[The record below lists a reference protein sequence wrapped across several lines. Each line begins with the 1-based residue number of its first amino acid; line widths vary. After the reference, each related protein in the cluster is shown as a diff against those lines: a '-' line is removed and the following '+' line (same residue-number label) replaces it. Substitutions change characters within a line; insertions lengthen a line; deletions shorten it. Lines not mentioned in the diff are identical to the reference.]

1 MIEGVNFIGQTAS
14 QKSTETFQ
22 ATDPSKNKPL
32 PEAFH
37 SATSAEVDEAVQKA
51 EKAFQSYSRL
61 SGRIKADFLEAI
73 ADEILEL
80 GDTLIKRASAESGLP
95 NGRFE
100 GERGRTVGQLRMF
113 AELLREGS
121 WVDARIDTAQPDRDP
136 IPKVDIRNMLVAL
149 GPVAVFGASNFP
161 LAFSTAGGDTA
172 SALAAGC
179 PVVVKA
185 HESHPGTN
193 ELVSRAILKAA
204 DSIDEIPDGV
214 FSSLNGK
221 ADVGQLLVTHLSV
234 KAVGFTGSLNAGR
247 AIFNAAANRVEPI
260 PVYAEMGSINPVF
273 LLNNKLTSSADDLAD
288 QYSLSVT
295 LGKGQFCTKP
305 GLLIAQKSD
314 SLNAFANALGN
325 KLKDYQPGCMLNEG
339 VADNYSQT
347 RDKFLNQWEV
357 TTIQPASNETDLNKS
372 AALATVDAST
382 FLENKLLWE
391 EVFGPF
397 TLIVSCNNKSEMN
410 EVASQLAGQLTITFI
425 GDDSDLT
432 SHENLI
438 HLCQQKAGRLIFNG
452 VPTGVE
458 VCHSMHHG
466 GPYPATTDSKFT
478 SVGTG
483 AIRRFTRPVAY
494 QNFLTELLPDE
505 LKPGNPLKIL
515 RLVDGEYKR

>member
-1 MIEGVNFIGQTAS
+1 MIEGVNFIGKTS
-14 QKSTETFQ
+14 SKKNDETFQ
-22 ATDPSKNKPL
+22 AYNPSENTHL
-32 PEAFH
+32 PETFHVATAGEINDALEKAEIAFH
-37 SATSAEVDEAVQKA
+37 T
-51 EKAFQSYSRL
+51 YSRI
-61 SGRIKADFLEAI
+61 SGKIKADFLDAI

-80 GDTLIKRASAESGLP
+80 GDTLIERASAESGLP

-121 WVDARIDTAQPDRDP
+121 WVDARIDTAQPDREP
-136 IPKVDIRNMLVAL
+136 LPKPDIRNMLIPL

-172 SALAAGC
+172 SALASGC

-193 ELVSRAILKAA
+193 ELVTRAILKAA

-221 ADVGQLLVTHLSV
+221 ADVGQTLVSHPAI

-247 AIFNAAANRVEPI
+247 AIYNTAANRDEPI
-260 PVYAEMGSINPVF
+260 PVYAEMGSVNPVF
-273 LLNNKLTSSADDLAD
+273 LLQNKLGNESKEIAE
-288 QYSLSVT
+288 QYAGSVT

-305 GLLIAQKSD
+305 GLLIAKKGAALEAFTSHLAGELQQYEASCL
-314 SLNAFANALGN
+314 LNKGI
-325 KLKDYQPGCMLNEG
+325 
-339 VADNYSQT
+339 ADNFSKSRDQYLSQDGVKT
-347 RDKFLNQWEV
+347 IASPNHESGLN
-357 TTIQPASNETDLNKS
+357 QPAS
-372 AALATVDAST
+372 LASVDAAT
-382 FLENKLLWE
+382 FLENKNLWD

-397 TLIVSCNNKSEMN
+397 TLVVECENNSEL
-410 EVASQLAGQLTITFI
+410 EQIAGELDGQLTITI
-425 GDDSDLT
+425 MGTDDELL
-432 SHENLI
+432 EQKNLLQ
-438 HLCQQKAGRLIFNG
+438 LCRLKTGRMIFNG

-458 VCHSMHHG
+458 VCPSMHHG

-483 AIRRFTRPVAY
+483 AIRRFARPIAFQDVPEA
-494 QNFLTELLPDE
+494 LLPAE
-505 LKPGNPLKIL
+505 LKPYNPLNIM
-515 RLVDGEYKR
+515 RLVNGDFTR

>member
-14 QKSTETFQ
+14 KKNSETFQ
-22 ATDPSKNKPL
+22 AFNPSENKPL

-37 SATSAEVDEAVQKA
+37 IATSSEVDEAIQKA

-61 SGRIKADFLEAI
+61 SGSIKADFLDAI
-73 ADEILEL
+73 ADEILAL
-80 GDTLIKRASAESGLP
+80 GDTLINRASAESGLP

-121 WVDARIDTAQPDRDP
+121 WVDARIDTAQPDREP
-136 IPKVDIRNMLVAL
+136 IPKADIRNMLVAL

-193 ELVSRAILKAA
+193 ELVSGAILKAA
-204 DSIDEIPDGV
+204 NSIDEIPDGV

-221 ADVGQLLVTHLSV
+221 ADVGQLLVTHPSI

-247 AIFNAAANRVEPI
+247 AIFNAAADRDEPI
-260 PVYAEMGSINPVF
+260 PVYAEMGSVNPVF
-273 LLNNKLTSSADDLAD
+273 LLQNKLKNENGELAE
-288 QYSLSVT
+288 QYAGSVT
-295 LGKGQFCTKP
+295 LGKGQFCTNP
-305 GLLIAQKSD
+305 GLLIAQKGD
-314 SLNAFANALGN
+314 ELNTFTNALGE
-325 KLKDYQPGCMLNEG
+325 KLSDFQPSCMLNKG
-339 VADNYSQT
+339 VASNYSKT
-347 RDKFLNQWEV
+347 RDEFLSQPGV
-357 TTIQPASNETDLNKS
+357 TTIQPATNETDLNKS
-372 AALATVDAST
+372 AALATVDAAT
-382 FLENKLLWE
+382 FLENKSLWE

-397 TLIVSCNNKSEMN
+397 TLIVSCDNESEMKQ
-410 EVASQLAGQLTITFI
+410 VASELAGQLTITFM
-425 GDDSDLT
+425 GDDDDLT
-432 SHENLI
+432 SHKDLI
-438 HLCQQKAGRLIFNG
+438 HLSQQKAGRLIFNG

-494 QNFLTELLPDE
+494 QSFLEELLPDE
-505 LKPGNPLKIL
+505 LKPGNPLNIL
-515 RLVDGEYKR
+515 RLVDGKYER

>member
-1 MIEGVNFIGQTAS
+1 MIEGVNFIGKTAS
-14 QKSTETFQ
+14 KNNSKTIEAF
-22 ATDPSKNKPL
+22 DPSSGNPL

-37 SATSAEVDEAVQKA
+37 IATEDELNKAVQKA
-51 EKAFQSYSRL
+51 DDAFESYSRL
-61 SGRIKADFLEAI
+61 PGKTKAAFLDAI
-73 ADEILEL
+73 ADEIMAL
-80 GDTLIKRASAESGLP
+80 GDTLIKRATAESGLP

-100 GERGRTVGQLRMF
+100 GERGRTVNQLQMF
-113 AELLREGS
+113 ADLLREGS
-121 WVDARIDTAQPDRDP
+121 WVDARIDTAQPDRKP
-136 IPKVDIRNMLVAL
+136 IPKADIRNMLVPL

-204 DSIDEIPDGV
+204 DAIDEIPDGV

-221 ADVGQLLVTHLSV
+221 AGVGQMLVTHPSI
-234 KAVGFTGSLNAGR
+234 KAIGFTGSLKAGNS
-247 AIFNAAANRVEPI
+247 IFKAAANRDEPI

-273 LLNNKLTSSADDLAD
+273 FLDNKLKDSPEELAE
-288 QYSLSVT
+288 QYSQSVT

-305 GLLIAQKSD
+305 GLLIAKKGD
-314 SLNAFANALGN
+314 SLNTFATALG
-325 KLKDYQPGCMLNEG
+325 KHLKGYQPSCMLNKG
-339 VADNYSQT
+339 VASNYREDRYSLLSE
-347 RDKFLNQWEV
+347 DDVEV
-357 TTIQPASNETDLNKS
+357 ILSPGNDTELNKS
-372 AALATVDAST
+372 ATLASVDAST
-382 FLENKLLWE
+382 FLGNEILHK

-397 TLIVSCNNKSEMN
+397 TLIVQCEDDDQVRQ
-410 EVASQLAGQLTITFI
+410 VASEFDGQLTITFMGD
-425 GDDSDLT
+425 GDDLVS
-432 SHENLI
+432 NKQLI
-438 HLCQQKAGRLIFNG
+438 QLCQNKAGRLIFNG

-483 AIRRFTRPVAY
+483 AIKRFVRPVAY
-494 QNFLTELLPDE
+494 QSFLTELLPDE
-505 LKPGNPLKIL
+505 LKPGNPLNIL